1 LARTADP
8 FAGTFENKKMRLELA
23 RQSGSCTG
31 AILLDGQTL
40 PVQAQALN
48 GALQGTFTSQGQS
61 FSFAARRD
69 GTRLVLT
76 TDGQTHTLE
85 ITGTTA
91 SPLVGEWQSPR
102 GPVRIN
108 ADGTAVVGDKTHRW
122 SDEAGT
128 IVFSGAGEPLRVAYD
143 LTSDL
148 WTWKFPDGQMQ
159 LHRLLPDA
167 APASAGQITGAW

>member
-1 LARTADP
+1 
-8 FAGTFENKKMRLELA
+8 M
-23 RQSGSCTG
+23 
-31 AILLDGQTL
+31 
-40 PVQAQALN
+40 
-48 GALQGTFTSQGQS
+48 
-61 FSFAARRD
+61 
-69 GTRLVLT
+69 
-76 TDGQTHTLE
+76 
-85 ITGTTA
+85 
-91 SPLVGEWQSPR
+91 
-102 GPVRIN
+102 
-108 ADGTAVVGDKTHRW
+108 VGDKTHRW